1 MSNPC
6 VKCGAL
12 LAEGQSFCTA
22 CGTRVYA
29 ASAAERPRFCTG
41 CGSPLTVGAKFCEK
55 CGIST
60 LAEPVSISNAATV
73 PASGPQL
80 VHGAAPAPVPTSTA
94 VPKPGS
100 GGKILKFLMIA
111 IALFG
116 LLLIGVMGS
125 CAYVA
130 YRAKQRFNNVEQ
142 AYKKDDLSGMIA
154 AVKGDNDKPHPL
166 PDWKPASGDLTS
178 SPAGKIPFRES
189 LQLVNAGTD
198 ELRGDYES
206 IFVVD
211 KVTDK
216 FVHIRASQQFP
227 AGQGVERWL
236 NSGTNNDK
244 PQKINCSRT
253 EFQNDIE
260 HSVEFDGLFCREG
273 RNEQHPGTLA
283 MAFSRK
289 TFNDLKKTGH
299 SDFSYHED
307 PLKSVMK
314 SFKKTMASDSPQSTD
329 AASQDLLKK
338 MMSFAPSGVVNPPD
352 NDTPALKGKL
362 HINST
367 SDLAFPVMVNDQPA
381 ELPVMDVVV
390 TTADRESHAYV
401 LDDPEHPLVLA
412 AASTMASGREQ
423 VIRINWDTKAANQL
437 EQELEKN
444 GRAKVYDLYFDFASD
459 VLRPESGKVLDEI
472 AQVMRAHPDWKLS
485 VEGNTDNIGGDAS
498 NLDLSKRRAAA
509 VVSALAVK
517 YLVPENRFTSTGFG
531 ASHPVDT
538 NATPEGRARNR
549 RVELARLPSD

>member
-1 MSNPC
+1 MSSPC

-22 CGTRVYA
+22 CGTRVSVA
-29 ASAAERPRFCTG
+29 PAVERPQFCRG
-41 CGSPLTVGAKFCEK
+41 CGTPLAVGAKFCEK
-55 CGIST
+55 CGISAM
-60 LAEPVSISNAATV
+60 AEAVPISNAATV

-80 VHGAAPAPVPTSTA
+80 VYGTAPAPAPTPA
-94 VPKPGS
+94 VPPRTGS

-111 IALFG
+111 TGLFG

-125 CAYVA
+125 CAYIA

-142 AYKKDDLSGMIA
+142 AYKKNDLSGMIA
-154 AVKGDNDKPHPL
+154 AAKGDNDKPHPL
-166 PDWKPASGDLTS
+166 PDWKPASADLIS

-189 LQLVNAGTD
+189 LRLINAGTD
-198 ELRGDYES
+198 ELSGDYES
-206 IFVVD
+206 IFQVD
-211 KVTDK
+211 KITDK
-216 FVHIRASQQFP
+216 FVHVRAAQEFP

-236 NSGTNNDK
+236 NNGTTNNK
-244 PQKINCSRT
+244 PRKINCSRT

-260 HSVEFDGLFCREG
+260 SSVEFDGLFCREG
-273 RNEQHPGTLA
+273 RDEKHPGTLA
-283 MAFSRK
+283 MSFSRK
-289 TFNDLKKTGH
+289 TFNDLKKNGH

-314 SFKKTMASDSPQSTD
+314 SFKKAMASDSPQSTD

-338 MMSFAPSGVVNPPD
+338 MMSFAPGGVVDLSD
-352 NDTPALKGKL
+352 NDTTPPLKGTL
-362 HINST
+362 HRNSNT
-367 SDLAFPVMVNDQPA
+367 DLAFPVMVNDQPA
-381 ELPVMDVVV
+381 ELPVMDVLV
-390 TTADRESHAYV
+390 TTADREAHAYV

-412 AASTMASGREQ
+412 TASTTASGRDQ
-423 VIRINWDTKAANQL
+423 IIRIYWDTKAPDQL

-472 AQVMRAHPDWKLS
+472 AQVMRAHPDWKLG

-509 VVSALAVK
+509 VVRALSLK
-517 YLVPENRFTSTGFG
+517 YLVPANRFTSTGFG

-549 RVELARLPSD
+549 RVELARLP